1 MRDEFEYGRADVLAR
16 GLMAL
21 LLAEGTIAFFVSSP
35 TGPESIMCQMLDKT
49 VDDKLVILAARQQRA
64 CRACI
69 NAGTALECTH
79 LDRILSIEHKS
90 KYREQQILA
99 LMEFDMAAQQ
109 AEARGLTVDPANA
122 WFSRAFIDR
131 LDSLPYIQLSASV
144 TTHVILIG
152 VDPNINATTSKSSEC
167 GMCAI
172 AFTVAHGFV
181 VSTDWPE
188 VEDRRVQGSDDVL
201 SQGYRVLRRAKSRRQ
216 SVTPRTNEV

>member
-16 GLMAL
+16 GLMPLIFAQ
-21 LLAEGTIAFFVSSP
+21 GTIAFFVSSP
-35 TGPESIMCQMLDKT
+35 TGPESIMCQMLDKIF
-49 VDDKLVILAARQQRA
+49 DEKIVILVARQQRA
-64 CRACI
+64 CRPCI
-69 NAGTALECTH
+69 NAGTAIECTH

-90 KYREQQILA
+90 KYREGQILA
-99 LMEFDMAAQQ
+99 LMEFDITAQQ

-122 WFSRAFIDR
+122 WFIRAFIDR
-131 LDSLPYIQLSASV
+131 LVSLPFIQLSASV

-181 VSTDWPE
+181 VS
-188 VEDRRVQGSDDVL
+188 
-201 SQGYRVLRRAKSRRQ
+201 
-216 SVTPRTNEV
+216 N